1 MTSHHMSYGIVGQKR
16 QSMPCQNLLQAD
28 AGERGLPALTS
39 DPEEGFNNSFWTQ
52 QNVFFL
58 LLLSCWMISYQTL
71 QGTPMEAAAWSK
83 NVKMSTWKFCYRR
96 LLHPSLDFKENSSLM
111 KLVVSGSRVLEQI
124 TPGMGKPCWGMPPPP
139 ESVHTLRRNPKKINL
154 RFCAEPGGC

>member
-1 MTSHHMSYGIVGQKR
+1 
-16 QSMPCQNLLQAD
+16 
-28 AGERGLPALTS
+28 
-39 DPEEGFNNSFWTQ
+39 
-52 QNVFFL
+52 
-58 LLLSCWMISYQTL
+58 MISYQTL

-124 TPGMGKPCWGMPPPP
+124 TPGMGKPCWGMLPPP

-154 RFCAEPGGC
+154 RFCAESGVKIPESGGGHVSLEWGDVQIQPWDPPEVSQLCTARSPPCGYFTTLCRLFWNTLPSNHATHKVAEN